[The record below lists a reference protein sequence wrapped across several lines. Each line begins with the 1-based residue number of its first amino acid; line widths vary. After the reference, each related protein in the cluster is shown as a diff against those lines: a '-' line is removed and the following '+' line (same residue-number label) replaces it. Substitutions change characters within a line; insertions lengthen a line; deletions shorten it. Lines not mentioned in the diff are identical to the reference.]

1 MVADEDDEQ
10 HHLTEHTQQEACEH
24 LEADSSAVTVTA
36 MASQSTKRK
45 EAPTAHITLSKTK
58 QTVEMLKTKIQALEE
73 KVESLTE
80 ERNFLRERL
89 EDDITIWTSVHPVH
103 LYIQSQNPTVSQ
115 LESSEDTTSSDDS
128 SSDSSEPSR
137 KKKKDKKK
145 KKKKKSKRAQ
155 AGDFK
160 RVRTP
165 EESVLRY
172 HKVLRLVKSGSTKT
186 DAYNSV
192 GVDRN
197 TIVNQAP
204 IAELAVVSPDMFKL
218 LSAGFQKGDSL
229 QKFADKCL
237 AQFIL
242 EPNAGSSV
250 QLS

>member
-10 HHLTEHTQQEACEH
+10 HHLTEHTQPEACEH
-24 LEADSSAVTVTA
+24 LEADSSAVELPAQFEEVENDV
-36 MASQSTKRK
+36 QE

-73 KVESLTE
+73 RVGYLTE

-89 EDDITIWTSVHPVH
+89 ED
-103 LYIQSQNPTVSQ
+103 
-115 LESSEDTTSSDDS
+115 
-128 SSDSSEPSR
+128 
-137 KKKKDKKK
+137 
-145 KKKKKSKRAQ
+145 
-155 AGDFK
+155 
-160 RVRTP
+160 VRTP

-218 LSAGFQKGDSL
+218 LRAGFQKGDSL

-237 AQFIL
+237 AQCIL
-242 EPNAGSSV
+242 EPNAGLICAMK
-250 QLS
+250 QANDLLDILEK